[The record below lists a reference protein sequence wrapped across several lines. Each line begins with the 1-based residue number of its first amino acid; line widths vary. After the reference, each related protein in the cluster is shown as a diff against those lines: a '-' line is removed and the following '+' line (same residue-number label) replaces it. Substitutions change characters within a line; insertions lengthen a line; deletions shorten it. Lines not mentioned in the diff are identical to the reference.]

1 MHHQHPLAGQR
12 RTPGVGVVVRL
23 QRPQP
28 GVAGGGAAAAHNF
41 PLGPHIPQGQQV
53 SGVGTINVGTA
64 KFFQRGVIRGEHS
77 GQVADVFAGLFG
89 KADPAVLQV
98 VGGSAHLGSAA
109 AGGHV
114 GGAGGDGRGDG
125 IVASLG

>member
-1 MHHQHPLAGQR
+1 M
-12 RTPGVGVVVRL
+12 
-23 QRPQP
+23 
-28 GVAGGGAAAAHNF
+28 GA
-41 PLGPHIPQGQQV
+41 V
-53 SGVGTINVGTA
+53 DVGTA
-64 KFFQRGVIRGEHS
+64 EFFQRGIVRGEHS
-77 GQVADVFAGLFG
+77 GQVADVFASLFG

-98 VGGSAHLGSAA
+98 VGRGAHLGSAA

>member
-1 MHHQHPLAGQR
+1 M
-12 RTPGVGVVVRL
+12 
-23 QRPQP
+23 
-28 GVAGGGAAAAHNF
+28 GGLSVQAAE
-41 PLGPHIPQGQQV
+41 LC
-53 SGVGTINVGTA
+53 
-64 KFFQRGVIRGEHS
+64 QRGIIRGEHA

-114 GGAGGDGRGDG
+114 GSAGGDGRGDG